1 MSRLFTVIIA
11 LSGML
16 AGIFKGHRYKQGRI
30 NKTIVRGLQKQN
42 KQKQQIQYNKIKQRD
57 KYFSE
62 ALIKS
67 RVEQA
72 FFIIKQAYSSHNTR
86 PATAFLSD
94 GLAESMQI
102 LFQIQK
108 HRQRQSTIEN
118 LNLRACELVGM
129 EADKHFETLHFKL
142 DSSASFSTLDKSSGS
157 NKISSHAAL
166 TLHTEYW
173 TFVRLPGTQTRS
185 TPGLIEGY
193 CPNCGNTLNLSQFAL
208 CESCGSLVGSGEYDW
223 ILAKIT
229 SENQWRFQNAK
240 RQIAGVSDYQVV
252 DPAFNIPLIE
262 DRVSSIFWR
271 LQKAWL
277 TQKADPLLSVAHPE
291 FIAQFQQQHLNKFC
305 FDNIQLG
312 LCEVSHVQFGE
323 YFDKVYLLVKWQAN
337 KIDLNTNHSSDMG
350 FYAHHITLVRKT
362 GLSSDLKKGLHS
374 LHCFGCGAPQSENY
388 QDCCEY
394 CGNRFNSV
402 DQDWILEDFSPQL
415 EHIIKLKGQQ
425 FAVDGKPYKKADRI
439 FDPVSLLSGLVL
451 VLFAD
456 GKVDAA
462 EKKYLDEFVK
472 NRRIPQKVLDDIIKA
487 AEAGELVMLTPDETL
502 DASDWLD
509 KLIEMC
515 LADGQVCAQEQKLLL
530 AFGAK
535 FNLLAIDINLRIK
548 RIRHQMYLKNKQ
560 ILKA

>member
-1 MSRLFTVIIA
+1 MISRFSILMPTLFIIIIA
-11 LSGML
+11 LSGVL
-16 AGIFKGHRYKQGRI
+16 AGLIEGHRYKQRRI
-30 NKTIVRGLQKQN
+30 QNTIVRGLQKQN
-42 KQKQQIQYNKIKQRD
+42 KQKQQIQQNKIKKLD

-72 FFIIKQAYSSHNTR
+72 FFIIKQAYSSHDIR

-108 HRQRQSTIEN
+108 HRQRQRKIEN
-118 LNLRACELVGM
+118 LNLSACELVGM

-142 DSSASFSTLDKSSGS
+142 DSSASYSIVDKSTGS
-157 NKISSHAAL
+157 NKISSNAAL

-193 CPNCGNTLNLSQFAL
+193 CPNCGNILNLSQFAL

-229 SENQWRFQNAK
+229 SEKQWRFQNAK

-262 DRVSSIFWR
+262 DRVTSIFWR

-277 TQKADPLLSVAHPE
+277 TQKVDSILSVAHPD
-291 FIAQFQQQHLNKFC
+291 FIARFQQQHLNKFC
-305 FDNIQLG
+305 FDNIHLG
-312 LCEVSHVQFGE
+312 LCEVSQVEFGVH
-323 YFDKVYLLVKWQAN
+323 FDKVYLLLKWQAN
-337 KIDLNTNHSSDMG
+337 KIDLNTNLISDSG
-350 FYAHHITLVRKT
+350 FYAHHITLIRKT

-394 CGNRFNSV
+394 CGNRFNSGE
-402 DQDWILEDFSPQL
+402 QDW
-415 EHIIKLKGQQ
+415 
-425 FAVDGKPYKKADRI
+425 V
-439 FDPVSLLSGLVL
+439 
-451 VLFAD
+451 
-456 GKVDAA
+456 
-462 EKKYLDEFVK
+462 
-472 NRRIPQKVLDDIIKA
+472 
-487 AEAGELVMLTPDETL
+487 
-502 DASDWLD
+502 
-509 KLIEMC
+509 
-515 LADGQVCAQEQKLLL
+515 
-530 AFGAK
+530 
-535 FNLLAIDINLRIK
+535 
-548 RIRHQMYLKNKQ
+548 
-560 ILKA
+560 